1 MDFIPYMTIGIMILT
16 VLVSIGA
23 FSSPKIMEDLIF
35 YPPAVG
41 RGQWYRFFTSGL
53 IHADYFHLGFN
64 MYALFLFGRNVE
76 LAFGYIFG
84 DYGKWVYLL
93 LYVLALLA
101 ALLPTY
107 NRNKDNYAYR
117 GLGASGAVSAVI
129 FASILIDPTAKM
141 GLIFIPVLVPG
152 FVFGPLYLL
161 VSTYLDKRGGGNVNH
176 SAHIWGALF
185 GIGFLILACRMVEFP
200 IVQSFLQEV
209 KRYRWG

>member
-1 MDFIPYMTIGIMILT
+1 MTIGIMILT

-107 NRNKDNYAYR
+107 NRNKDNHAYR

-129 FASILIDPTAKM
+129 FASIMIDPTARM
-141 GLIFIPVLVPG
+141 GLIFIPVMVPG

-185 GIGFLILACRMVEFP
+185 GIGFLILACRMVEYP

-209 KRYRWG
+209 KSYRWG

>member
-1 MDFIPYMTIGIMILT
+1 MTIGIMILT

-129 FASILIDPTAKM
+129 FASIMIDPTAKM
-141 GLIFIPVLVPG
+141 GLIFIPVMVPG

-209 KRYRWG
+209 KSYRWG

>member
-1 MDFIPYMTIGIMILT
+1 MTIGIMILT